1 MRPPPAPPSYF
12 SQSFAFFNHYEEI
25 QTVLFEA
32 ELIISNAHL
41 KVHKCRFENQPI
53 SSSSN
58 GNNMLKISH

>member
-1 MRPPPAPPSYF
+1 MRPPPPAPPSYF

-41 KVHKCRFENQPI
+41 KVH
-53 SSSSN
+53 
-58 GNNMLKISH
+58 